1 MEEKPETP
9 QEKSDTKPE
18 ENLPKVEEVKKRF
31 VSINDLTSKEFKIT
45 QIFSKSK
52 KKLEETKP
60 GLFLHPT
67 NLALKSQEYKPL
79 FQYEST
85 FPLKVKQ
92 EFSYIYDCLNFI
104 CYEPKDEEDTENK
117 EKYINKLQTVLTYLK
132 DKGTILIL
140 IDEFYLKNF
149 FENFLSSLGDNYK
162 NKLFI
167 NFYFI
172 DFRPFLFLVSIQK
185 MGVSEAPIVTKDI
198 KILITDFFSKSKLVG
213 SSTLSTI
220 NEYLKNPLESMKE
233 YRLECEINYSR
244 IKTLH
249 PGQFYEMR
257 LKSSPLNNDIT
268 YKVTIYD
275 SKVPEHQQK
284 NQCFGVAVSYEIS
297 REIIFFKEVSFNK
310 MCRQLNA
317 SRLIILE
324 SSLLNPCPIQ
334 ELGFELHE
342 EIQLMKPEGFGDKI
356 QIRLWENNA
365 NKFLVYENDK
375 FLIQDTE
382 DKKRQLFFKSN
393 MNILQ
398 GEIRTK
404 LASKTNITKP
414 GKGIVYYPVET
425 LDKYKENR
433 IVQCLDESFIHG
445 FYEQS
450 LLCTMF
456 YIDLSELPKKNI
468 KIIDI
473 GAGLGSLSFNFYRLF
488 KGACE
493 IYNIEN
499 NKETYEIGMKY
510 FGYKDYDTE
519 NKVTWIFEDGKEC
532 IEKMAKYEEII
543 TNKTKKLEKKY
554 GNKLEYFDLICNEV
568 DVINQKESTVPSKD
582 FFDDSFLENV
592 KKLLKPFG
600 IYIVKIMAGN
610 YKSFYECYLQLE
622 KNFSSIFTIPSE
634 GALTSIFF
642 CFKDKI
648 EIKEYQ
654 EKFKANRE
662 KAEES
667 KFIDFTVVS
676 SFYRGILLKLEDMS
690 EQRKIIEE
698 NAKKI

>member
-1 MEEKPETP
+1 MEEKP
-9 QEKSDTKPE
+9 QEKSEIKTEENQPKPE
-18 ENLPKVEEVKKRF
+18 EAKKRF

-52 KKLEETKP
+52 KKLEDTKP
-60 GLFLHPT
+60 GLFLHPS
-67 NLALKSQEYKPL
+67 NLELKSLEYKPL

-104 CYEPKDEEDTENK
+104 CYQPKDEEDTENK
-117 EKYINKLQTVLTYLK
+117 EKYINKLQTVFSYVK

-149 FENFLSSLGDNYK
+149 FDNFLSSLGSDYK

-172 DFRPFLFLVSIQK
+172 DFRPFLFLVSFQK
-185 MGVSEAPIVTKDI
+185 MGVSDTPIVTKDM
-198 KILITDFFSKSKLVG
+198 KILITDFFSKSKLLG

-220 NEYLKNPLESMKE
+220 NDYLVKHLASMRE

-257 LKSSPLNNDIT
+257 LKSSPLNEDIS

-275 SKVPEHQQK
+275 SKMPEHQQK

-297 REIIFFKEVSFNK
+297 REIIFFKEISFSK
-310 MCRQLNA
+310 MCKQLNA

-334 ELGFELHE
+334 ELGYELNE
-342 EIQLMKPEGFGDKI
+342 EIQLMKPEGIADKI
-356 QIRLWENNA
+356 QIRLWEYNA
-365 NKFLVYENDK
+365 NKYIVFENDK
-375 FLIQDTE
+375 YFVQDTE
-382 DKKRQLFFKSN
+382 DKKRQLFFKKN
-393 MNILQ
+393 TNILQ

-404 LASKTNITKP
+404 LASKTNIAKP
-414 GKGIVYYPVET
+414 GKGIVYYPIET
-425 LDKYKENR
+425 MDKYKENR
-433 IVQCLDESFIHG
+433 VVQCLDDAFIHG

-456 YIDLSELPKKNI
+456 YIDLSALPKNTI

-499 NKETYEIGMKY
+499 NKEMYEIGMKY
-510 FGYKDYDTE
+510 FGYKNYDNE
-519 NKVTWIFEDGKEC
+519 NKVTWIFEDGKSC
-532 IEKMAKYEEII
+532 IEKMAKFEEIN

-554 GNKLEYFDLICNEV
+554 KNKLNYFDLICNEI
-568 DVINQKESTVPSKD
+568 DVINPKESTVPSKD
-582 FFDDSFLENV
+582 FFENAFLENV
-592 KKLLKPFG
+592 KTLLKPFG
-600 IYIVKIMAGN
+600 IYIVKLMAGN
-610 YKSFYECYLQLE
+610 YKSFYDCYLQLE
-622 KNFSSIFTIPSE
+622 KNFASIFTIPSE

-654 EKFKANRE
+654 EKFKANKETAE
-662 KAEES
+662 KS
-667 KFIDFTVVS
+667 NFIDFSVINY
-676 SFYRGILLKLEDMS
+676 FYKGILVKLEDMS

>member
-1 MEEKPETP
+1 MEEKP
-9 QEKSDTKPE
+9 QEKSEIKQEVDPQKPE
-18 ENLPKVEEVKKRF
+18 EIKKRF
-31 VSINDLTSKEFKIT
+31 VSINDLTSKEYKIT
-45 QIFSKSK
+45 QIFSKSQ
-52 KKLEETKP
+52 KKLIDTKP
-60 GLFLHPT
+60 GLFLHPH
-67 NLALKSQEYKPL
+67 NYELKSEIYKPL

-104 CYEPKDEEDTENK
+104 CYQPKDEEDTENK
-117 EKYINKLQTVLTYLK
+117 EKYINKIQTVLSYLK
-132 DKGTILIL
+132 DKGTILLL

-149 FENFLSSLGDNYK
+149 FQNFLAFLGEENK

-185 MGVSEAPIVTKDI
+185 MGVSETSIVTKDI
-198 KILITDFFSKSKLVG
+198 KILITDFFSKSKLIG
-213 SSTLSTI
+213 SSTLS
-220 NEYLKNPLESMKE
+220 NMQDYLVNPLSSMRT
-233 YRLECEINYSR
+233 YRFECETNYSR

-275 SKVPEHQQK
+275 SKIPEHQQK

-297 REIIFFKEVSFNK
+297 REIIFFKEISFNK
-310 MCRQLNA
+310 MCKQLNA
-317 SRLIILE
+317 ARLIILE
-324 SSLLNPCPIQ
+324 SSLLNPCSIQ
-334 ELGFELHE
+334 QLGFELHE
-342 EIQLMKPEGFGDKI
+342 EIQLMKPEGITDKI

-365 NKFLVYENDK
+365 GKTIVEENDK

-382 DKKRQLFFKSN
+382 DKKRQLFFKN
-393 MNILQ
+393 NFNVLL
-398 GEIRTK
+398 GEARIK
-404 LASKTNITKP
+404 LSSKTNIAKP
-414 GKGIVYYPVET
+414 GKGVVYYPVET

-433 IVQCLDESFIHG
+433 VVQCLDEAFVHG

-456 YIDLSELPKKNI
+456 YMDISKLPKNSF

-493 IYNIEN
+493 IYNIEK
-499 NKETYEIGMKY
+499 NKEMYEIGMKY
-510 FGYKDYDTE
+510 FGYKNYDNE
-519 NKVTWIFEDGKEC
+519 NKVTWIFEDGKLS
-532 IEKMAKYEEII
+532 IEKMAKYEENNE
-543 TNKTKKLEKKY
+543 NKTKKQEKYY
-554 GNKLEYFDLICNEV
+554 GNKFDYFDLICNEI
-568 DVINQKESTVPSKD
+568 DEIKEKESIVPSKD
-582 FFDDSFLENV
+582 FFTDTFLENI

-600 IYIVKIMAGN
+600 IYVVKLMAGN
-610 YKSFYECYLQLE
+610 YKSFYESYLQLE
-622 KNFSSIFTIPSE
+622 KHFASIFTIPSE
-634 GALTSIFF
+634 GGLTSIFF

-654 EKFKANRE
+654 EKFKVNMEIAE
-662 KAEES
+662 KNN
-667 KFIDFTVVS
+667 FIDFSVVKN
-676 SFYRGILLKLEDMS
+676 FYKGILLKLEDMS
-690 EQRKIIEE
+690 DQRKKIEE